1 MTDQE
6 PKKLPEEKTI
16 KVDIDDETS
25 QGVYSN
31 LAISN
36 FSKEEFVL
44 DFVFIQPQV
53 AKGKIRSRVVMSPR
67 NAKRLAQMLMRNVE
81 EYEKNMGSMGDNN
94 QFPGINLSVN

>member
-1 MTDQE
+1 MTDPA
-6 PKKLPEEKTI
+6 PKANPEEKTI
-16 KVDIDDETS
+16 KVDIDDDIA

-44 DFVFIQPQV
+44 DFVFIQPQLS
-53 AKGKIRSRVVMSPR
+53 KGKIRSRIVMSPR
-67 NAKRLAQMLMRNVE
+67 NAKRLAEMLIRNVD
-81 EYEKNMGSMGDNN
+81 EYEKKMGSMGDNN

>member
-6 PKKLPEEKTI
+6 PKLNPEEKTI
-16 KVDIDDETS
+16 KVDIDDETA
-25 QGVYSN
+25 QGVYAN

-53 AKGKIRSRVVMSPR
+53 TKGKIRSRVVMSPR
-67 NAKRLAQMLMRNVE
+67 NAKRLAQMLMRNVD
-81 EYEKNMGSMGDNN
+81 EYEKKMGSMGDNN